1 MISCAPGR
9 FAWPIHTGP
18 SKRPTATAL
27 SRAREDFAGRAG
39 EAVGGLEVV
48 DAPVAVEQG
57 QQRAGRAVGGAGDG
71 ERLLDGA
78 MRGID
83 AALRFAAGRP
93 QAAAA
98 DIGRRRRLRFA
109 SREPRQRFEHAR
121 QRRVG
126 DLAAVEARLGRLAH
140 REFAPRPHRAGV
152 HLAARL
158 DQRHAPVRL
167 ALEDRPVERRRPL
180 VAAHAGMD
188 DERAHGAPDVLG
200 DRTLEERREDDVG
213 PEQRDR
219 LVRHRVVDVE
229 LDRDLVPR
237 LAQRDMQ
244 PLGQRVEAVA
254 EEQDAHQGRLMRAS
268 PFSRSREKVASE
280 ARRAKEAG

>member
-1 MISCAPGR
+1 MGGHGQCRRQLDLVRA
-9 FAWPIHTGP
+9 
-18 SKRPTATAL
+18 RPLRLADPHRAVDETDRNRAFG
-27 SRAREDFAGRAG
+27 AREDLAGRAG
-39 EAVGGLEVV
+39 ETVGGLEVV

-93 QAAAA
+93 QATAA
-98 DIGRRRRLRFA
+98 DIGGRRRLRLA
-109 SREPRQRFEHAR
+109 RREPRQRFEHAR

-167 ALEDRPVERRRPL
+167 AFEDRPIERRRPL
-180 VAAHAGMD
+180 VAAHAGVD
-188 DERAHGAPDVLG
+188 DERAHGAPDVFR
-200 DRTLEERREDDVG
+200 DRALEERREDEVG
-213 PEQRDR
+213 TETARP
-219 LVRHRVVDVE
+219 
-229 LDRDLVPR
+229 P
-237 LAQRDMQ
+237 
-244 PLGQRVEAVA
+244 
-254 EEQDAHQGRLMRAS
+254 RAS
-268 PFSRSREKVASE
+268 P
-280 ARRAKEAG
+280 RR